1 MNSCGIFAKN
11 IWQFTKGKAPRN
23 TSWDIKRELSK
34 EEGGITASWNGWHH
48 FFKAFHEMRCSCS
61 EMVNQGAGITV
72 TAHGEGRGVCKGIHT
87 CVCVFLAC
95 HKLVPVIKSKQ

>member
-23 TSWDIKRELSK
+23 TSWAIRRELSK

-48 FFKAFHEMRCSCS
+48 FFKAFHEMRHSS
-61 EMVNQGAGITV
+61 SGTVDQGVGV
-72 TAHGEGRGVCKGIHT
+72 TSYGSWQVAKECTKDTHVY
-87 CVCVFLAC
+87 VFTMFQVG
-95 HKLVPVIKSKQ
+95 KFTSY

>member
-23 TSWDIKRELSK
+23 TSWGIRRELSK

-48 FFKAFHEMRCSCS
+48 FFKAFHEMRHSCS
-61 EMVNQGAGITV
+61 EPGNQGVGVIAV
-72 TAHGEGRGVCKGIHT
+72 ARGRGPRSVQKTHT
-87 CVCVFLAC
+87 CVFLAC
-95 HKLVPVIKSKQ
+95 FKSADLPVIKPK